1 MAAKRSLDR
10 KGNTTTVSK
19 PTAQDADLILRL
31 YELRRDPEMRR
42 ARAYMISEFNAA
54 SWEQIRPHYL
64 TGNELDRHFRMATS
78 YWEMVAAFVN
88 RGMIDEDLFFDTHG
102 EDIVV
107 WNKVKGLVPEAR
119 KHIRPT
125 WLWNLERMARRHQ
138 AWRERSFQT
147 APEVIERESK
157 LDGRGAAAIGLAASP
172 TESKKR
178 SR

>member
-1 MAAKRSLDR
+1 MP
-10 KGNTTTVSK
+10 TVSK
-19 PTAQDADLILRL
+19 PTSQDADLILRL

-42 ARAYMISEFNAA
+42 ARSFMISEFSAA
-54 SWEQIRPHYL
+54 TWEEIRPHYL

-88 RGMIDEDLFFDTHG
+88 RGLIDEDLFFDTHG

-107 WNKVKGLVPEAR
+107 WNKVKGLVQEAR

-125 WLWNLERMARRHQ
+125 WLWNLERMARRHL
-138 AWRERSFQT
+138 AWREHSFRI
-147 APEVIERESK
+147 ASKVIARGSK
-157 LDGRGAAAIGLAASP
+157 LGGHRAAAAANSAA
-172 TESKKR
+172 SKKR

>member
-1 MAAKRSLDR
+1 M
-10 KGNTTTVSK
+10 SK
-19 PTAQDADLILRL
+19 PTPQDADLILRL

-42 ARAYMISEFNAA
+42 ARSFMISEFNAA
-54 SWEQIRPHYL
+54 TWEEIRPHYL

-88 RGMIDEDLFFDTHG
+88 RGLIDEDLFFDTHG

-107 WNKVKGLVPEAR
+107 WNKVKGLVQEAR

-125 WLWNLERMARRHQ
+125 WLWNLERMARRHL
-138 AWRERSFQT
+138 AWREHSFRI
-147 APEVIERESK
+147 APKVIARGSK
-157 LDGRGAAAIGLAASP
+157 LGRRGAGASDSAA
-172 TESKKR
+172 KR